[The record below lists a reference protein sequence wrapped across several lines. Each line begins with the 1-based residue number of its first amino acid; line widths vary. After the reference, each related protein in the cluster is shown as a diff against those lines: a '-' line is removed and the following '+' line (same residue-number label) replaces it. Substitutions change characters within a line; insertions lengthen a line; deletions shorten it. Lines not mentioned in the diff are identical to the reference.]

1 VLPSDRLRRRVE
13 TSCSRLLPCAIN
25 SPSSLVP
32 IGASARLTVCFGC
45 FCGGCGPMAARAGA
59 DPASHRRSVAPRRRT
74 RWLAPSL
81 ATSRTT
87 ARRCTLSR
95 SDSANGRGELSLGRS
110 ADPRR
115 IAETRNRRIGTHGL
129 ALSARPPATTVT
141 DVAYILRESPRW
153 PYTDLAADV
162 RRCAR

>member
-1 VLPSDRLRRRVE
+1 
-13 TSCSRLLPCAIN
+13 
-25 SPSSLVP
+25 
-32 IGASARLTVCFGC
+32 
-45 FCGGCGPMAARAGA
+45 MAGNAGA
-59 DPASHRRSVAPRRRT
+59 DSASHRRSVAPRRRT
-74 RWLAPSL
+74 WLLAPSL

-87 ARRCTLSR
+87 AHRCTLSR

-115 IAETRNRRIGTHGL
+115 IAETRNRHIGTHGL

-141 DVAYILRESPRW
+141 AVAYILRESPRW

-162 RRCAR
+162 GDDIVIDASAGAGVRIPSGALFLATFRWSQSPESDSRRLLRFSEH